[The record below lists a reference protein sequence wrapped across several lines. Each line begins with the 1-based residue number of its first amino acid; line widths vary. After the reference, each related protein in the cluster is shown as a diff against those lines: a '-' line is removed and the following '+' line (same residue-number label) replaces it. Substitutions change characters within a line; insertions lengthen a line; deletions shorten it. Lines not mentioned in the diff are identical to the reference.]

1 MWFSKDTFRV
11 GGRLGGVWGWGVGVG
26 RQLIRAWR
34 MATVAPASPAPALD
48 TLYDAAMSEVS
59 EDVIEAGTI
68 SVGRGNPDHMVTNRP
83 YPRPRLYIE
92 VSDRSE
98 DEAPPPS
105 PAPEEIVILSESDVE
120 AAENLKRRAPSTD
133 AEEDVEIVNVV
144 KAPSPA
150 SVQKKRW
157 EELYRLYSR
166 LIDLRAT
173 MDGGKGNSDYG
184 AADMERLQ
192 RIARES
198 FSQPARRSTA
208 RISSTVAAASPDSS
222 SAHRPTLPPS
232 AKQME
237 DWEEH
242 CSAFL
247 FLNGIDVPTKTSA
260 EALGVSLLAAERYL
274 NKTEPIGVY
283 LIQRGFPLIGKG
295 RYSLVFL
302 LNDTYVAKV
311 AKYRAEHKDKGYLY
325 GEHVRERNIDVALY
339 RDYPTTNA
347 ETRYVRV
354 NVEEPLYTTYHLY
367 IQELLSAPFYH
378 GGLDPDEV
386 SRDENAW
393 MIAAMLVRNQGAHE
407 MNQWGTTRV
416 RRHVLVRADGTQEE
430 RERRWLVRFDNE

>member
-1 MWFSKDTFRV
+1 MS
-11 GGRLGGVWGWGVGVG
+11 
-26 RQLIRAWR
+26 
-34 MATVAPASPAPALD
+34 
-48 TLYDAAMSEVS
+48 DAD
-59 EDVIEAGTI
+59 EDVIVAGTI

-92 VSDRSE
+92 VSESSE
-98 DEAPPPS
+98 GEDAAS
-105 PAPEEIVILSESDVE
+105 AAAPEEIVILSESDIE
-120 AAENLKRRAPSTD
+120 AAAENRKRRAPSIEAD
-133 AEEDVEIVNVV
+133 EVEVVNVV

-157 EELYRLYSR
+157 EELYRVYSR

-208 RISSTVAAASPDSS
+208 RISSTAAASSGS

-247 FLNGIDVPTKTSA
+247 FLNGIDVPTKASA
-260 EALGVSLLAAERYL
+260 EALGVPLLAAERYL
-274 NKTEPIGVY
+274 NKTEPLGVY

-302 LNDTYVAKV
+302 LNGTYVAKV

-325 GEHVRERNIDVALY
+325 EEHIRERNIDVALY

-354 NVEEPLYTTYHLY
+354 NVEEPLYTTYQLY

-416 RRHVLVRADGTQEE
+416 RRHTLVRADGTQEE